1 MIAAPGHP
9 VNATPATA
17 LDAQA
22 RRLLWRCRRGM
33 KELDVMLERFAR
45 EALAHASPQ
54 ERGTLEELLAL
65 PDPLLAGYLLG
76 GNTPPD
82 PQLAR
87 LAGAIR
93 TYVAMQCGS
102 ALFST
107 HAELSGEVTV
117 YSAHGTAPPGLGV
130 AGAHERRCK

>member
-1 MIAAPGHP
+1 
-9 VNATPATA
+9 
-17 LDAQA
+17 
-22 RRLLWRCRRGM
+22 M

-45 EALAHASPQ
+45 EALAHASAQ

>member
-1 MIAAPGHP
+1 MIAPGHP

-45 EALAHASPQ
+45 DALAHASPQ
-54 ERGTLEELLAL
+54 ERGALEELLAL
-65 PDPLLAGYLLG
+65 PDPL
-76 GNTPPD
+76 
-82 PQLAR
+82 

-102 ALFST
+102 ALFSPQQPAIPRT

-117 YSAHGTAPPGLGV
+117 YSAHGTAPLGLGV